1 MPGPALSLRNRSNSY
16 EPPTQCRSSR
26 TVEVEDDICSL
37 SETLSRV
44 SFYPSPDPTSENEQ
58 EGSQTSSLPEPS
70 DDLGLYG
77 RFGSSQSSGLS
88 VVSRRAF
95 TFEDV
100 DSTLSYDQR
109 MSAGLSP
116 IASIPEE
123 EECDVDD
130 WSSGSE
136 GSGDEID
143 GSFTIVSL
151 EEVSFPSLN
160 NSTYAS
166 MVQGNFPY
174 AEEERGRPD
183 HYGHHRYH
191 AEDDYTQPSD
201 SEHYAQRGDALAHPQ
216 RDFLPTWSRSIS
228 YPSYLAY
235 IKMRAEEAQRREAE
249 KTVLEYQMIV
259 ANAILNRLRRQPKP
273 RAIPR
278 ILLARES
285 IERMYIRSPLAME
298 ILCC

>member
-1 MPGPALSLRNRSNSY
+1 MPGPVFALRNRSNSY
-16 EPPTQCRSSR
+16 EPPAQCRPSR

-44 SFYPSPDPTSENEQ
+44 SFYPSPDPSSENERV
-58 EGSQTSSLPEPS
+58 GSETSSLPEPS
-70 DDLGLYG
+70 DDLGLYA
-77 RFGSSQSSGLS
+77 RLGSPPSSGLS

-100 DSTLSYDQR
+100 DSTPSYEQR
-109 MSAGLSP
+109 MSLESP
-116 IASIPEE
+116 AITPIPEE

-160 NSTYAS
+160 SSPYAN
-166 MVQGNFPY
+166 MGPGHFEY

-183 HYGHHRYH
+183 QYGHHRYH

-201 SEHYAQRGDALAHPQ
+201 SEHYAQRGDSFAHSQ

-249 KTVLEYQMIV
+249 KMVLRYQMAV
-259 ANAILNRLRRQPKP
+259 ADAILNRLRRHTKRRTTP
-273 RAIPR
+273 RV
-278 ILLARES
+278 LLARDS
-285 IERMYIRSPLAME
+285 IERAYPPCL
-298 ILCC
+298 LYH